1 MTRMIKALEI
11 AIEKLKRLPE
21 DKQAYAAEVIEEI
34 AAADEDV
41 FRIPDD
47 HLPGVLEGLEQM
59 RRGEFATDEE
69 MAALWKK
76 CGL

>member
-1 MTRMIKALEI
+1 MFAPHGSPEGGSSAL
-11 AIEKLKRLPE
+11 PC
-21 DKQAYAAEVIEEI
+21 YAATD
-34 AAADEDV
+34 DEP

-47 HLPGVLEGLEQM
+47 HLPGVLEGLAQM

-69 MAALWKK
+69 MDALWKK

>member
-1 MTRMIKALEI
+1 MPHMKKVLEI

-34 AAADEDV
+34 VAADEEV

-47 HLPGVLEGLEQM
+47 HLPL
-59 RRGEFATDEE
+59 RA
-69 MAALWKK
+69 
-76 CGL
+76 